1 MKSTTGIEIRH
12 ARSCPSRGGEKCRC
26 KPSYQANVYSKRTG
40 RIRKTFPT
48 LAAAKSW
55 RVQALHD
62 LGRGTLAAPTR
73 ATVDVAADAL
83 LVGMRDGSIRNRN
96 RTSFKPSAIR
106 SYEQA
111 LTNYLRPEFGDRK
124 LSDITRNDVQ
134 DFADALLAQGLDPS
148 TVRNALMPLRVIYRR
163 AVKRGEVTLNPSRD
177 VDLPAVEGR
186 RERVASPEEAQQLI
200 GALPESERALW
211 ATALY
216 AGLRLGELQALQ
228 AEDVDPDEGL
238 IHVRRSWDK
247 QEGFVA
253 TKSKAGERIIPISEH
268 LRDYLHERAAGFYF
282 ATGAFNYGKTTR
294 RAYAAW
300 KDAGLT
306 RITLHE
312 CRHSY
317 STFLDG
323 AGISETRAD
332 RYMGHAN
339 HSVQNRYRHP
349 SRYAEDAELLDEYLS
364 AGEARKVVSLPIVAQ
379 AVAQ

>member
-228 AEDVDPDEGL
+228 AEDVDLDERL

-253 TKSKAGERIIPISEH
+253 TKSKAGERIVPISEH
-268 LRDYLHERAAGFYF
+268 LRAYLHERTEGFYF
-282 ATGAFNYGKTTR
+282 AGEPFNYGKTTR

-300 KDAGLT
+300 KDAGLE

-312 CRHSY
+312 SRHSY
-317 STFLDG
+317 STFLDA